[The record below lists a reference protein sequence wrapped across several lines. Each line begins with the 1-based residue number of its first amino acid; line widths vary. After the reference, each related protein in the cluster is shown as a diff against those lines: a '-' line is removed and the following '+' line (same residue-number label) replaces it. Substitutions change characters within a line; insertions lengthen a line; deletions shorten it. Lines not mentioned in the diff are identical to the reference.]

1 MFGKFLAHYGQRWA
15 HQCDPETIEAKK
27 YAWLDALLRAEVN
40 RDDLAMGTHRAV
52 AISDWPP
59 STAELI
65 KLSRKTPEDRG
76 WPPAEE
82 AFRQAM
88 ECLHPSNHGRWHHE
102 AVRLA
107 ARNVPRLSEMDANA
121 AWKAF
126 EAAYRRLAHNTPGN
140 LAVLPQQPQHQKLN
154 GRTCATVP
162 SGRNY
167 EQFLAAKKQLLEN
180 SNTKH
185 K

>member
-15 HQCDPETIEAKK
+15 HQCDPDTIEAKK
-27 YAWLDALLRAEVN
+27 HAWLDAMLRAGVTRE
-40 RDDLAMGTHRAV
+40 DLAMGTHRAV

-82 AFRQAM
+82 AFREAM
-88 ECLHPSNHGRWHHE
+88 ACLHPSNRGQWSHE
-102 AVRLA
+102 AIRLA
-107 ARNVPRLSEMDANA
+107 ARNVPRLFDMDASA

-126 EAAYRRLAHNTPGN
+126 EAAYCRLAHDVTGP
-140 LAVLPQQPQHQKLN
+140 LAVLPKPEVARQKPTN
-154 GRTCATVP
+154 QKCVSTP

-167 EQFLAAKKQLLEN
+167 EQFLAAKQQLLESIKN
-180 SNTKH
+180 R
-185 K
+185 